1 MKYVDSNIFINNLIG
16 DNRIGDASESYLE
29 NVANGREIAA
39 TSVHTMVEIYA
50 FLKSKRLSEQKISDI
65 LSDINQHGVI
75 LLPFEPGFLIDALP
89 MVKKGWKIGDAVHL
103 NTMRK
108 NKIDEIVTDDRHFDN
123 VEGITR
129 VDLLDG

>member
-1 MKYVDSNIFINNLIG
+1 
-16 DNRIGDASESYLE
+16 
-29 NVANGREIAA
+29 
-39 TSVHTMVEIYA
+39 
-50 FLKSKRLSEQKISDI
+50 
-65 LSDINQHGVI
+65 
-75 LLPFEPGFLIDALP
+75 